1 MTGGTGGQDGESRA
15 KSPMDAD
22 RPSADLPKLHSAGL
36 GDDGSSPPRPE
47 AEARHGNGGS
57 HNNSWPHNHPAPGDT
72 HPPSANYANM
82 PQVAFSRE
90 AAEAARDAAQAMYP
104 SSSSQH
110 SAYHHPPHPPD
121 YYANWNPRGSDTT
134 MQLHH
139 HEVRRNRHFFFVFVV
154 VVALPYSPPPF

>member
-82 PQVAFSRE
+82 PQVAYSR
-90 AAEAARDAAQAMYP
+90 AEALARHVLE
-104 SSSSQH
+104 SS
-110 SAYHHPPHPPD
+110 
-121 YYANWNPRGSDTT
+121 
-134 MQLHH
+134 
-139 HEVRRNRHFFFVFVV
+139 
-154 VVALPYSPPPF
+154 